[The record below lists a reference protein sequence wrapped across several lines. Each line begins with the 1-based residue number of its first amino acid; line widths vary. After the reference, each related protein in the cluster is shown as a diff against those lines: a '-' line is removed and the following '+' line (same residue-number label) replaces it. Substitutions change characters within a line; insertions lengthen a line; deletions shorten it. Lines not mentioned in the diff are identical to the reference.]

1 MKNLEP
7 KHDGFNKNP
16 NIAYN
21 LTYEFMNFMFF
32 AYRMGLII
40 QSACMNSTH
49 NNHYQTKP
57 FLETWKFSLVFQ
69 TM

>member
-1 MKNLEP
+1 MKNLES
-7 KHDGFNKNP
+7 KHDGFNENL
-16 NIAYN
+16 NIIVYN

-40 QSACMNSTH
+40 QNVCMNNTH

-57 FLETWKFSLVFQ
+57 LLET
-69 TM
+69 

>member
-57 FLETWKFSLVFQ
+57 FLET
-69 TM
+69 